1 MKMSTIGMLTAG
13 LMVTA
18 VLCPR
23 TYASNSND
31 FQIWNTDSQELKL
44 NKSFKAVMEEEFRFN
59 NNVSQLYYQHYDG
72 SLIYAINKYVNC
84 GAGYRQIFEQFRNTR
99 NKSVNE
105 PYVVSTVFWE
115 FAGWKFSDRNRF
127 DFRHFRY
134 GRTDSWRYRNLLK
147 MEFPWKFTPLEF
159 QPYVSDEL
167 FFTTIGQSFH
177 ENRFLAGFGFKI
189 TKEIKSEV
197 YYMLRSTRSGGT
209 WVRANILGTK
219 FKISF

>member
-1 MKMSTIGMLTAG
+1 MPQTATIF
-13 LMVTA
+13 
-18 VLCPR
+18 R
-23 TYASNSND
+23 
-31 FQIWNTDSQELKL
+31 WNTDSQEFKL

-72 SLIYAINKYVNC
+72 SIVYTVSKYVRC
-84 GAGYRQIFEQFRNTR
+84 GAGYRQNFEQFKNTR

-105 PYVVSTVFWE
+105 PYIVSTLFCDL
-115 FAGWKFSDRNRF
+115 AGFTLENRHRF
-127 DFRHFRY
+127 DFRHFRF

-147 MEFPWKFTPLEF
+147 TTFPWKFTPWEF
-159 QPYVSDEL
+159 QPYVCDEL

-177 ENRFLAGFGFKI
+177 ENRFAAGFGFKI
-189 TKEIKSEV
+189 TKEIKSEI
-197 YYMLRSTRSGGT
+197 YYMLRSTRSGGP